1 MWSQHQQDIAEGS
14 SMYLEARR
22 PRRWRSFCTGPSL
35 CSGNDAALA
44 LADHCGGL
52 ERFVAEMNRKAA
64 ELGMTGAF
72 ANPNGL
78 TQKGGHFILL
88 WHGTWLSSG
97 AFAP

>member
-1 MWSQHQQDIAEGS
+1 
-14 SMYLEARR
+14 MYLKPGDRVTVEELLY
-22 PRRWRSFCTGPSL
+22 GLLL

-64 ELGMTGAF
+64 ELGMTGTSF

-78 TQKGGHFILL
+78 IRRATIPR
-88 WHGTWLSSG
+88 HGTWPVWRP
-97 AFAP
+97 AP